1 MTLHRLRLRHR
12 GIPALLAAAMS
23 MTLPGLAA
31 AQKDPSLMPQATP
44 AASSATPVPGTADI
58 DRMVWTT
65 MATVH
70 GAITSGNYSVLRDG
84 AAPGF
89 QAAND
94 TAKLAAIFARL
105 RAEGIDL
112 SRTLLLTPAF
122 RAPPRL
128 IQPGLLQVQ
137 GSFPLRPT
145 ALDFEMLYQ
154 WTGGDW
160 RIFGVAISTGRLP
173 TASGAA
179 PSAAPQPAR
188 R

>member
-1 MTLHRLRLRHR
+1 MALHRY
-12 GIPALLAAAMS
+12 PTVTALLAAVAGV
-23 MTLPGLAA
+23 TLASTALAQQSPPPVPPVTA
-31 AQKDPSLMPQATP
+31 PAPAATP
-44 AASSATPVPGTADI
+44 MPATPDI

-70 GAITSGNYSVLRDG
+70 GAITSGNYSVLRDV

-94 TAKLAAIFARL
+94 TTKLAAIFARL
-105 RAEGIDL
+105 RADGIDL
-112 SRTLLLTPAF
+112 SRTLLVTPVF

-145 ALDFEMLYQ
+145 ALDFEILYQ
-154 WTGGDW
+154 WTGGQW
-160 RIFGVAISTGRLP
+160 RMFGVAISTGRLP
-173 TASGAA
+173 TEPGVVS
-179 PSAAPQPAR
+179 PATLQATKR
-188 R
+188 